1 MQEISKA
8 KLGLYLK
15 RLREGYGYTL
25 RKVEEKADKAGY
37 PIDNSQISRF
47 EQGRAIPSFEK
58 LKILAQIFNISIQNF
73 SDVMDLSQ
81 YELYK
86 PDSNNYQELL
96 QEGEGEYKLGNF
108 GHAYATFEK
117 ALEVAEAKKQ
127 SRKREEYI
135 VEAKMRMATALKALG
150 RLSLSEAELRSIL
163 RNVKE
168 MPIKTRLRVLLQL
181 SYVNRELGEF
191 YLAEVLAQECLRI
204 ASEEKDEDIEAAIFN
219 TLGNIAFD
227 EERHQEAIHHYE
239 RSLLLLRGDS
249 SGKDEMVLKVMVNLG
264 GSYIANGDFS
274 KGMKMINESLAKAK
288 ENGYSRTAALS
299 LTRMG
304 EAYILK
310 KQFHRAR
317 RCLRES
323 DMLSDRE
330 EGKYSDILFLNT
342 YRQWEIAQVEKNR
355 VQEKIYFRRLK
366 QLRSQVERR
375 FPEIVK
381 FDHFIEK
388 VGEKNAKLSH

>member
-15 RLREGYGYTL
+15 RLREGYGFTL
-25 RKVEEKADKAGY
+25 RRVEEKAEKVGH

-47 EQGRAIPSFEK
+47 EQGQAIPSFEK
-58 LKILAQIFNISIQNF
+58 LKILAQIFNVSIQNF

-96 QEGEGEYKLGNF
+96 QEGEAEYKLGNF
-108 GHAYATFEK
+108 GHAYAIFER
-117 ALEVAEAKKQ
+117 ALEVAEAKKA

-135 VEAKMRMATALKALG
+135 LEAKMRMATALKALG

-163 RNVKE
+163 RNGKG
-168 MPIKTRLRVLLQL
+168 MPAKARLRVLLQL

-191 YLAEVLAQECLRI
+191 YLAEVLAQECLKI
-204 ASEEKDEDIEAAIFN
+204 ASEEKVEDIQAAVFN
-219 TLGNIAFD
+219 TLGNISFD
-227 EERHQEAIHHYE
+227 EERFKEAIHHYE
-239 RSLLLLRGDS
+239 SALHLLNGDPS
-249 SGKDEMVLKVMVNLG
+249 QKDEMILKVMVNLG
-264 GSYIANGDFS
+264 GSYIAHGDFS
-274 KGMKMINESLAKAK
+274 KGMKMISESLAKAK
-288 ENGYSRTAALS
+288 EKGYSRTAALS

-342 YRQWEIAQVEKNR
+342 YRQWEISRVEKNK

-388 VGEKNAKLSH
+388 VGEKNVKLSH

>member
-15 RLREGYGYTL
+15 RLREGYGFTL
-25 RKVEEKADKAGY
+25 RKVEEKAEKAGY

-58 LKILAQIFNISIQNF
+58 LKILAQIFNVSIQNF

-86 PDSNNYQELL
+86 PDSDNYHELL
-96 QEGEGEYKLGNF
+96 HEGEAEYKLGNF
-108 GHAYATFEK
+108 GHAYAIFER
-117 ALEVAEAKKQ
+117 ALEVVEAQKQ
-127 SRKREEYI
+127 SRKREERI
-135 VEAKMRMATALKALG
+135 VDAKMRMATALKALG

-163 RNVKE
+163 RNVKG
-168 MPIKTRLRVLLQL
+168 MPTKSRLKVLLQL

-191 YLAEVLAQECLRI
+191 YLAEVLAQECLKI
-204 ASEEKDEDIEAAIFN
+204 ATEEKEEDIQAAVFN

-227 EERHQEAIHHYE
+227 EERYPEAIHHYE
-239 RSLLLLRGDS
+239 KSLCLLNRDATQKEEL
-249 SGKDEMVLKVMVNLG
+249 VLKVMVNLG

-274 KGMKMINESLAKAK
+274 KGMQMIKESLAKAK

-330 EGKYSDILFLNT
+330 EGKFSDILFLNT
-342 YRQWEIAQVEKNR
+342 YRQWEISKVEKNR
-355 VQEKIYFRRLK
+355 IQEKIYFRRLK

-381 FDHFIEK
+381 FDRIIEK
-388 VGEKNAKLSH
+388 VGEKNVRLSH